1 MPHLTYRYRIDAS
14 AAQYA
19 ALRSAR
25 WHAKEYRNACLQE
38 RIGAY
43 AAARAAALRAG
54 RERPTAADW
63 LAARGAH
70 AADLLAWQDAN
81 TAFLSANHDR
91 LDANRRSKVLKAF
104 EAGAMGPPDLR
115 TIAWKPKSAA
125 DMLSRAIT
133 CADQMRDLAAIRA
146 ADPEGIGRVPLK
158 VLREHAIIVD
168 EAFAAFFTR
177 VAKGQNPGLPRYK
190 GFDRVTTLECELNGG
205 ISFDKTRTVVSDDG
219 SIMSCRL
226 KSMMWCGGL
235 KVRMHRPLPTRPKRV
250 SLSYDGR
257 FWWVSFVVKTPNIHI
272 PHHAPGTV
280 LGADVGVNRL
290 VTLDDGTWFENPR
303 FLKSGAVLIAAASRR
318 LAKAKRGSRAR
329 HKAHQ
334 ALAAAHRRV
343 RNRRSTWRHTVGKR
357 LAKRAETLIFED
369 LRVRNMIRSAS
380 GTRDVPGTNVAAKRG
395 LNRVLS
401 DAALAALVET
411 VRHKAESAGGRVLLV
426 EPRNSSLECSKCGT
440 LSRKE
445 VYDIHSCPACGLVL
459 HRDHNAAIVIRDRGL
474 EVLGPGH
481 RPRRGA
487 SSTGAKEDAGRH
499 RPSAPEKA
507 GKQRRDDVA
516 NRAAFDDSSRIK
528 YHKMNRRITIRT

>member
-1 MPHLTYRYRIDAS
+1 MPHLTHRYRIDAS

-54 RERPTAADW
+54 RSRPTAADW
-63 LAARGAH
+63 LAARGVH
-70 AADLLAWQDAN
+70 AGDLLAWQDAN
-81 TAFLSANHDR
+81 ATFLSATQDR
-91 LDANRRSKVLKAF
+91 LDADRRAKALRAF
-104 EAGAMGPPDLR
+104 EDGAMGPPDLR
-115 TIAWKPKSAA
+115 TIAWRPKSPS
-125 DMLSRAIT
+125 DMMSRAISRQ
-133 CADQMRDLAAIRA
+133 DQMRDLAAIRA
-146 ADPEGIGRVPLK
+146 ADPQGIGRMPLK
-158 VLREHAIIVD
+158 VLREHAVIVD
-168 EAFAAFFTR
+168 EAFSAFFKR
-177 VAKGQNPGLPRYK
+177 VAKGQSPGFPRYK
-190 GFDRVTTLECELNGG
+190 GFDRVTTLECPFGDG
-205 ISFDKTRTVVSDDG
+205 VSFERSTVHEDG
-219 SIMSCRL
+219 SISACRL

-235 KVRMHRPLPTRPKRV
+235 KVRMHRALPAKPKRV

-257 FWWVSFVVKTPNIHI
+257 FWWVSFLVETPGVHV

-290 VTLDDGTWFENPR
+290 VTLDDDSWFENPR
-303 FLKSGAVLIAAASRR
+303 FLKVGATAIAAASRR
-318 LAKAKRGSRAR
+318 LAAAKRGSTAR
-329 HKAHQ
+329 RKARR
-334 ALAAAHRRV
+334 ALAAAHRKV
-343 RNRRSTWRHTVGKR
+343 RNRRGTWRHTVAKR
-357 LAKRAETLIFED
+357 LAQLAETLVFED

-380 GTRDVPGTNVAAKRG
+380 GTPEAPGTGVAQKRG

-411 VRHKAESAGGRVLLV
+411 VRHKAASAGGRVLLV
-426 EPRNSSLECSKCGT
+426 EPHNSSLECSRCHV

-445 VYDIHSCPACGLVL
+445 TYDTHDCPSCGLVL

-474 EVLGPGH
+474 KILGPGH

-487 SSTGAKEDAGRH
+487 RSTGATEDAGRH
-499 RPSAPEKA
+499 RPSTPEKA

-516 NRAAFDDSSRIK
+516 NRAASGTSA
-528 YHKMNRRITIRT
+528 